1 MQDARSA
8 PANNWAGTINS
19 LGWFKEKAFP
29 LQKCPAGLFRLDF
42 CEKDKSNI
50 GSCSLDKGFKY

>member
-29 LQKCPAGLFRLDF
+29 LQKYPAGFFRLDF

-50 GSCSLDKGFKY
+50 VS